1 MFRRL
6 GSKKSQRLNG
16 VRNQVWESGMG
27 IRYGNQVWGGR
38 GAGVG
43 RMDEQA
49 QRMSEVGERG
59 G

>member
-1 MFRRL
+1 ME
-6 GSKKSQRLNG
+6 GVQEAGIKEVTTSQWG
-16 VRNQVWESGMG
+16 AESGMG